1 MKRIA
6 TVAVV
11 LLLALLAAFQQ
22 PVQVIAANAGDQYV
36 SEIRLGV
43 GKKAEEA
50 LAALD
55 GYEILKGDDGKPVDL
70 NKNAGGG
77 VGSKG
82 DRVVYLG
89 YKRTG
94 DRSEAVTDLAV
105 MNMKGGYS
113 VKDYKALMET
123 YMKEQLIPFVDGFLA
138 AIREYRENY
147 HSSNASNQARAQY
160 VHDMLNQYTDDDCGG
175 AGLGDLLLNETKY
188 EMGDAAYTALSAAEK
203 DRHADIV
210 TIVAQANGTAT
221 LTVENLLIRAAD
233 TGEESWLERLAET
246 TLDDMID
253 ETGLSPSRARSE
265 LAKRYYDDAMRFV
278 DLWEDF
284 SEGLLSYEDDAA
296 LVEDYVGTDLTAALE
311 TMRNLDG
318 EASAETVENATE
330 SYSNAK
336 VDLLKAYQA
345 AERIAIHDYLEEVDY
360 EGDTL
365 LDYFTQ
371 DREDIEDDPSIL
383 YPLVAA
389 LSDGQRAGIEFV
401 SLQELCVIALT
412 GDSYGDV
419 SLDDLEPVSLYDGV
433 DRGIYEPGGVALTSD
448 ALRGDAVLRAAQET
462 DDGKLFRGA
471 TIAMMAI
478 SGATF
483 LAFSAAAGSLI
494 GYAAKLKAVSAQV
507 QLDLTELQMAYSEQ
521 LTVKTVYRLNP
532 ELKQQMTKF
541 TSGTNL
547 CKYLT
552 AGLTVAVVVVTAVTV
567 WMTFR
572 DLKNH
577 YKVDFTPIPSY
588 MVDEKDITT
597 LNSRG
602 EKIVIKNQE
611 AYYKAVLC
619 SRTEGDYYDV
629 LGNKGDL
636 NGYVGKQWLALY
648 TEKNEANDP
657 ILAAS
662 FKFSDKEQIP
672 AGYEK
677 GIHMFG
683 SSAVENLNNPLY
695 VWKSDAPKVF
705 VYFKTDAGA
714 GVTGSGFSAG
724 SLGLG
729 ALGGGVVGVLGAAAV
744 MTASRK
750 KKKENEAA

>member
-1 MKRIA
+1 MSNDI
-6 TVAVV
+6 
-11 LLLALLAAFQQ
+11 
-22 PVQVIAANAGDQYV
+22 
-36 SEIRLGV
+36 E
-43 GKKAEEA
+43 
-50 LAALD
+50 
-55 GYEILKGDDGKPVDL
+55 
-70 NKNAGGG
+70 
-77 VGSKG
+77 
-82 DRVVYLG
+82 
-89 YKRTG
+89 
-94 DRSEAVTDLAV
+94 
-105 MNMKGGYS
+105 
-113 VKDYKALMET
+113 VK
-123 YMKEQLIPFVDGFLA
+123 
-138 AIREYRENY
+138 
-147 HSSNASNQARAQY
+147 
-160 VHDMLNQYTDDDCGG
+160 
-175 AGLGDLLLNETKY
+175 
-188 EMGDAAYTALSAAEK
+188 
-203 DRHADIV
+203 
-210 TIVAQANGTAT
+210 
-221 LTVENLLIRAAD
+221 
-233 TGEESWLERLAET
+233 
-246 TLDDMID
+246 
-253 ETGLSPSRARSE
+253 
-265 LAKRYYDDAMRFV
+265 
-278 DLWEDF
+278 
-284 SEGLLSYEDDAA
+284 
-296 LVEDYVGTDLTAALE
+296 TAA
-311 TMRNLDG
+311 
-318 EASAETVENATE
+318 A
-330 SYSNAK
+330 
-336 VDLLKAYQA
+336 
-345 AERIAIHDYLEEVDY
+345 
-360 EGDTL
+360 
-365 LDYFTQ
+365 
-371 DREDIEDDPSIL
+371 
-383 YPLVAA
+383 
-389 LSDGQRAGIEFV
+389 
-401 SLQELCVIALT
+401 
-412 GDSYGDV
+412 
-419 SLDDLEPVSLYDGV
+419 
-433 DRGIYEPGGVALTSD
+433 
-448 ALRGDAVLRAAQET
+448 AAQET

-532 ELKQQMTKF
+532 ELKQQMTNF

-597 LNSRG
+597 FNSRG

-705 VYFKTDAGA
+705 VFFKTDAGA